1 MKRVET
7 WLLTVG
13 WIGAILIPIVG
24 IVAGVYINS
33 AKTTGSDGFRT
44 NKYDDWSRKQ
54 AVPMIVVAL
63 AIVVIGVVLQARRR

>member
-24 IVAGVYINS
+24 IVVGLYIAYAS
-33 AKTTGSDGFRT
+33 VPGGDGIRR
-44 NKYDDWSRKQ
+44 YDAWSRKQ
-54 AVPMIVVAL
+54 AIPMIAVAI
-63 AIVVIGVVLQARRR
+63 AIVVIGIVIQAGRR

>member
-1 MKRVET
+1 MKRIET

-24 IVAGVYINS
+24 LIVGFYVNY
-33 AKTTGSDGFRT
+33 AKTSRGDGT
-44 NKYDDWSRKQ
+44 YKYDTWSRKQ

-63 AIVVIGVVLQARRR
+63 AIILIGVVIQAQHR